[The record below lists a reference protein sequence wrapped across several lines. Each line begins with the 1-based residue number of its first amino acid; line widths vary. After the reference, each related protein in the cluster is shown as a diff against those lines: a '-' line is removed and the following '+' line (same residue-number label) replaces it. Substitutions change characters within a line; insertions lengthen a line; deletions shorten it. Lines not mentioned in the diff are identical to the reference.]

1 MILLDTNVVI
11 ALFNGNQA
19 ALKMIQAEIGRITLS
34 SLVVAELDYGAKA
47 SQKAKENIEKL
58 HRFVDIIRVIPFD
71 LECAKIFGTIKSKLR
86 KIGKPTGETDALI
99 AATAMAYRALLI
111 TGNRKHFENIEGLKV
126 ESWPFTLEYTAG
138 FLLISTAN
146 SFNRAAGRL
155 STQ

>member
-11 ALFNGNQA
+11 AFFNGNQA
-19 ALKMIQAEIGRITLS
+19 VLKMIQADIGGIALS

-58 HRFVDIIRVIPFD
+58 HRFVDIVRVIPFD

-99 AATAMAYRALLI
+99 AATAMAHRALLI
-111 TGNRKHFENIEGLKV
+111 TGNKRHFENIEGLKV
-126 ESWPFTLEYTAG
+126 ESWPTE
-138 FLLISTAN
+138 
-146 SFNRAAGRL
+146 
-155 STQ
+155 